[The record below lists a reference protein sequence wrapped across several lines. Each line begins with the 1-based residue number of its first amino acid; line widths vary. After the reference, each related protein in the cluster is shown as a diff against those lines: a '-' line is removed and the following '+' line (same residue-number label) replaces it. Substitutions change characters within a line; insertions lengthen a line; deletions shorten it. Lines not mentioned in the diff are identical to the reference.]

1 MKQRMGLCAAL
12 FLFLLGAGCV
22 SITPGTALET
32 DASGSSLVPQPL
44 RSIGLV
50 LHRLAFATGLYALGD
65 RVRGDDEPAELE
77 RKESGGK
84 RGSLQVAWFGHS
96 SVLLTMSKTT
106 ILTDPVLAGSVSLW
120 SPLPVFYGPATLQ
133 LEQLPEIDLVV
144 LSHADYDHL
153 HQPSLQALAKRFPN
167 ADIVVPES
175 LEQLVS
181 NDGFR
186 RTHALAV
193 NQSVRVGDIEVTG
206 LPVVHATRR
215 NFFGFHDGPALSWE
229 FRSRRESVLF
239 IGDTAYSDV
248 FSDIGR
254 KRGPYALVLVPIG
267 ASEPRHFVGDMHISP
282 EDAVLLAEDVRA
294 KVAVGIHWGMFALS
308 PEPRGEPARR
318 FRRAGRGRI
327 KALTLPLG
335 KTISLR

>member
-12 FLFLLGAGCV
+12 LLCLLGAGCV
-22 SITPGTALET
+22 SVTSGTALET
-32 DASGSSLVPQPL
+32 DASRSSLVPQPL

-50 LHRLAFATGLYALGD
+50 LHRLAFATGLYALTD
-65 RVRGDDEPAELE
+65 RVGGDDEPVKLD

-84 RGSLQVAWFGHS
+84 RGPLAVTWFGHS
-96 SVLLTMSKTT
+96 TVLLTIGKTT
-106 ILTDPVLAGSVSLW
+106 ILTDPVLAGEVSLW
-120 SPLPVFYGPATLQ
+120 SPLPVFYGAAALQ

-144 LSHADYDHL
+144 LSHGDYDHL

-175 LEQLVS
+175 LEHLVS
-181 NDGFR
+181 SDGFR
-186 RTHALAV
+186 QVHALAV

-215 NFFGFHDGPALSWE
+215 NIFGFHDGAALSWE
-229 FRSRRESVLF
+229 FRSRRKSVLF
-239 IGDTAYSDV
+239 IGDTAYHDV
-248 FSDIGR
+248 FSEIGR
-254 KRGPYALVLVPIG
+254 KRGPYSLVLVPIG

-282 EDAVLLAEDVRA
+282 EDAVRLAKDVRA

-318 FRRAGRGRI
+318 FRLAGEGRAT
-327 KALTLPLG
+327 ALTLPLG
-335 KTISLR
+335 KTINLR